1 MLRGGI
7 SFGASGS
14 VSGKG
19 LKSLGFETVASTLHH
34 EIWDHGRHYAQQM
47 RWELTPLLSTTGFL
61 MLIQHGPMIFRLRTS
76 ISNALVVVP
85 IILTMFGLQALLG
98 MGFSIIGRRSELQ
111 NHGHRKTD

>member
-7 SFGASGS
+7 SLGALGS

-34 EIWDHGRHYAQQM
+34 EIWYPGQYYEHDMKRA
-47 RWELTPLLSTTGFL
+47 LTPLLSITGCL

-76 ISNALVVVP
+76 NSKGLVLVP
-85 IILTMFGLQALLG
+85 MILVIFGLQALLG
-98 MGFSIIGRRSELQ
+98 IGFSAP
-111 NHGHRKTD
+111 